1 MKTVTLP
8 SGVKVPALGQGTW
21 FMGEQRSRRA
31 DEIAALR
38 HGIDLGMTLID
49 TAEMYGDGAT
59 EELVGEA
66 LQGRRDEV
74 FLVSKVYPWNASRK
88 GTKQACERSLKRLKT
103 DRLDLY
109 LLHWRGNVPFRD
121 TIAAMEEL
129 VAEGK
134 IRYWGVSNLDTD
146 DMDELYEHLDGERCQ
161 INQVLY
167 NLTRRGPEYDLMS
180 WARERRMPV
189 MAYSPIEQGRVPADG
204 ALADIAAKHG
214 VSPYQV
220 ALSWVI
226 RDDNV
231 IAIPKAARAE
241 HVAENRASLDI
252 MLDDE
257 DLALLDAEFPAPDYK
272 MPLEML

>member
-66 LQGRRDEV
+66 LAGRRDEA
-74 FLVSKVYPWNASRK
+74 FLVSKVYPWNASKK
-88 GTKQACERSLKRLKT
+88 GTKQACEKSLKRLQT

-121 TIAAMEEL
+121 TLAAMEEL

-146 DMDELYEHLDGERCQ
+146 DMDELYELLDGERCQ
-161 INQVLY
+161 TDQVLY
-167 NLTRRGPEYDLMS
+167 NLTRRGPEYDLMP
-180 WARERRMPV
+180 WARERRMPI

-241 HVAENRASLDI
+241 HVAENRAALDLV
-252 MLDDE
+252 LDEE
-257 DLALLDAEFPAPDYK
+257 DLTALDAEFPAPDYK